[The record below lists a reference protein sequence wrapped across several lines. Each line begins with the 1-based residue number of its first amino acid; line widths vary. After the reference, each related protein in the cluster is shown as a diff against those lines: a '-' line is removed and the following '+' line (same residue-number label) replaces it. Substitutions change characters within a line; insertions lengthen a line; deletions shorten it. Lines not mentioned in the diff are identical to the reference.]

1 MGMIPNNSSHNV
13 DAITGER
20 IDRGAPVFETPFR
33 NKAANLG
40 ASRMRMLKEETI
52 VWLAKEA
59 GFRVCKSATCKC
71 DEGDSGDAKVVDGAD
86 VGAGGGAVEV
96 GAASTGGGATSKRR
110 TVGKA
115 KGK

>member
-20 IDRGAPVFETPFR
+20 IDRGALVFESPFR

-52 VWLAKEA
+52 VWLAEEA
-59 GFRVCKSATCKC
+59 GYVVSKRDAR
-71 DEGDSGDAKVVDGAD
+71 DSGDAKVVDGAD

-96 GAASTGGGATSKRR
+96 GEASTGGGAASKRR
-110 TVGKA
+110 AVGKV